1 MTRYSPILKK
11 CMMICVISKSD
22 EYSIFIQ
29 SDKIYYQ
36 KKEFQCVQ
44 LDMLILPRKKGHE
57 VLMKIKADNNLKKI
71 PVIMLTTS
79 SYSKDIDF
87 TYENGCNSYVKKP
100 LEMEDF
106 LHSHFQDRIFLVATI
121 NTPK

>member
-1 MTRYSPILKK
+1 
-11 CMMICVISKSD
+11 MMICVISKSD

-29 SDKIYYQ
+29 SEKIYYQ
-36 KKEFQCVQ
+36 KKEFHCFQ
-44 LDMLILPRKKGHE
+44 LDMLILPRKKGHK

-79 SYSKDIDF
+79 SNSKDIELA
-87 TYENGCNSYVKKP
+87 YENGCNSNVKKP
-100 LEMEDF
+100 LDMEDF
-106 LHSHFQDRIFLVATI
+106 LKAILQIEYFLVSAI